1 MCALTGHVVL
11 VALLQSHVLQ
21 TILAYP
27 QLSLFAILLWIGRE
41 VPSVNLVPAGGEGRG
56 REDGGKG
63 ESSRVE
69 EKYAETKL
77 KMVNTDRNGEECAL
91 RRQPCEE

>member
-1 MCALTGHVVL
+1 MSVCVHVCALTGHVVL

-21 TILAYP
+21 TILAHP

-41 VPSVNLVPAGGEGRG
+41 VPSVYLIPAGGEGRG

-69 EKYAETKL
+69 EK
-77 KMVNTDRNGEECAL
+77 
-91 RRQPCEE
+91 